1 MRPIGFSTGA
11 LALDDFRTALSILG
25 GTTATAVELSAL
37 RQRELQPLV
46 EALDGLT
53 LDKYS
58 HISVHLPSSIELEFE
73 CRLLDIVAQIPRDWP
88 LIAHPNII
96 TTPDKWRPLGE
107 RLCIENMD
115 KRKPVGQTARHLRDV
130 FQQLPRA
137 SLCFD
142 IGHAHQIDPTMG
154 EAVLILEE
162 FKGRM
167 RQIHVSEVN
176 SASKHD
182 LISLE
187 ARKAFSIVSHLIPE
201 SLPAVLESRWKTGPT
216 PEEVQCEIDIAGDLL
231 RSTVLAG

>member
-96 TTPDKWRPLGE
+96 TTPDKWRPRRTTVHRE
-107 RLCIENMD
+107 H
-115 KRKPVGQTARHLRDV
+115 GQAQTCRTN
-130 FQQLPRA
+130 RA
-137 SLCFD
+137 SFARR
-142 IGHAHQIDPTMG
+142 I
-154 EAVLILEE
+154 
-162 FKGRM
+162 
-167 RQIHVSEVN
+167 
-176 SASKHD
+176 SA
-182 LISLE
+182 
-187 ARKAFSIVSHLIPE
+187 AP
-201 SLPAVLESRWKTGPT
+201 
-216 PEEVQCEIDIAGDLL
+216 
-231 RSTVLAG
+231 